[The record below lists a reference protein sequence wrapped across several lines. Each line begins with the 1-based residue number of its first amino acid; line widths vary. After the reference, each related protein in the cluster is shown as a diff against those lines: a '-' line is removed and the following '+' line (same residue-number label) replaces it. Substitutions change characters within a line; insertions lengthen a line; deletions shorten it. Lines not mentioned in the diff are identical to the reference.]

1 MLFLFSFNVL
11 IYYYI
16 FVVVGRYS
24 ILFSPIYCR
33 VWFKQIEVKLPL
45 FTSFRSNNN
54 NNNIYYYYK
63 STLLFPFIP

>member
-1 MLFLFSFNVL
+1 MLFLFFFNVL

-33 VWFKQIEVKLPL
+33 VWFKRIEVKLPL
-45 FTSFRSNNN
+45 LTSFRSNNN
-54 NNNIYYYYK
+54 NNNI
-63 STLLFPFIP
+63 LLLS